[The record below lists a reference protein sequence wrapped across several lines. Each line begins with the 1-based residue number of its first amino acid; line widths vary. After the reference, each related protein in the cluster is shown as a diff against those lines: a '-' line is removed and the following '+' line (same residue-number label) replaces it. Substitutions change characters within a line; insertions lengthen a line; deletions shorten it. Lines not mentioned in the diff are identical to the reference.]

1 MTARAV
7 HWHEGMFLRP
17 HHFQAAQ
24 RHALHLGR
32 RGGKWDVHHNWGLRD
47 VALDT
52 ESLANYRCVVRSL
65 SARLRDGT
73 PVVIPEDGELAPVEL
88 KRALEEAPGVTAFL
102 AVPVVNL
109 SKANVS
115 GDGTGDGAR
124 YRVDAQELED
134 ENSGVNP
141 QPILVRLLNVRL
153 LLSTDDHTGYEVL
166 PIARFEKSSQAGAR
180 PQLDVTY
187 IPPLLACDAWPP
199 LAAGILQSSY
209 DRIGRKIEVL
219 ASQLASRGL
228 VLDSQNQ
235 GDALLFAQ
243 LRELNEAFALLG
255 IQAFAQGVH
264 PFDAYLELCRL
275 VGRLSV
281 FGPTRRPPELPRYDH
296 DDLGG
301 CFYAAKR
308 HLDALLD
315 LLVEPAYKERAFIGA
330 GLRMQVV
337 LEPAWLESAWQM
349 YVGVQGSL
357 EPDEAVRLLT
367 GPGQLDMKI
376 GSSDRAD
383 TIFRLGQAGLRF
395 EYERQPPRTLP
406 SAPGLIYFKISRESN
421 PAEWQQVQ
429 RSLTLALRLNENRVA
444 GNIQGQRTL
453 TIKAGGQTT
462 ALQFTLYVVP
472 EGAA

>member
-1 MTARAV
+1 MY
-7 HWHEGMFLRP
+7 LRP

-24 RHALHLGR
+24 RHAQHLDR
-32 RGGKWDVHHNWGLRD
+32 RTGKWDVHHNWGLREG
-47 VALDT
+47 ALDT
-52 ESLANYRCVVRSL
+52 DALANYRCVVRSL
-65 SARLRDGT
+65 AGRLRDGT
-73 PVVIPEDGELAPVEL
+73 AVVIPEDGDLAAVDLRP
-88 KRALEEAPGVTAFL
+88 ALEEATGVTVFL

-124 YRVDAQELED
+124 YHVDSQELED
-134 ENSGVNP
+134 ENTGVNP
-141 QPILVRLLNVRL
+141 QPVLVRRLNVRL

-166 PIARFEKSSQAGAR
+166 PVAHFEKSTEAGAR
-180 PQLDVTY
+180 PQLDTAY

-219 ASQLASRGL
+219 ASQLAGRGL

-243 LRELNEAFALLG
+243 LRELNEAYAVLG
-255 IQAFAQGVH
+255 VKAFAPGVH
-264 PFDAYLELCRL
+264 PFDAYVELCRV

-281 FGPTRRPPELPRYDH
+281 FGPTRRPPLLPRYDH

-301 CFYAAKR
+301 CFYAVKR
-308 HLDALLD
+308 HLDDLLD
-315 LLVEPAYKERAFIGA
+315 LLVEPAYKERPFFGT
-330 GLRMQVV
+330 GLRMQVA
-337 LEPAWLESAWQM
+337 LEPAWLESAWQL
-349 YVGVQGSL
+349 YVGVQGNL
-357 EPDEAVRLLT
+357 EPEETVRLLT

-383 TIFRLGQAGLRF
+383 IIFRSGQAGLRF

-406 SAPGLIYFKISRESN
+406 STPGLIYFKISREAN
-421 PAEWQQVQ
+421 PAEWQHVQ